1 MNLVQ
6 RICRAGVDPRE
17 VDVDALLEEVGEDEG
32 DEEMKEEEDE
42 FETFGGAM
50 DSIMEQQQVS

>member
-1 MNLVQ
+1 M
-6 RICRAGVDPRE
+6 
-17 VDVDALLEEVGEDEG
+17 DVDALLEEVGEDEG